1 MNNMM
6 KRTIAICLMLLSWAA
21 AACAQNH
28 PDFSGTWKENLE
40 KSATKS
46 SWLKSY
52 VNKIELQGTNLKV
65 TTTMVGDRGE
75 RTYDRAY
82 VIGQENKSQDRD
94 GDQFTTNVKWD
105 GNSLVFE
112 NTEKEHEAALTSK
125 ETWMLSD
132 DGKTLTKTIHRS
144 GPRGDSDQKYVLEK
158 Q

>member
-1 MNNMM
+1 MT
-6 KRTIAICLMLLSWAA
+6 KRTIAICLMILSCTAVV
-21 AACAQNH
+21 CAQNR

-40 KSATKS
+40 KSTTKS

-125 ETWMLSD
+125 ETWTLSD

-144 GPRGDSDQKYVLEK
+144 GPRGDSDQKYILEK